1 MEKRLLLALVILA
14 CVMTGVPTRGD
25 VTRYIRY
32 TTGSEAAF
40 GVLEGSTIHEL
51 AGNFLDTKKR
61 TGKTLS
67 LKDVTILAP
76 TEPGKVIAVGLNY
89 RDHLGDRSPAKY
101 PGLFAKFPTCII
113 GQGKTIVVPG
123 DAKYVA
129 AEAEIVIVIGKKAHN
144 VSIKDAPKYIFGVTC
159 GNDVSERTWQRD
171 DLQWFRGKGTD
182 TFGPMGPV
190 IATGLDLK
198 NIKVKGRVNGVEKQS
213 SSSAYMIFDIA
224 TQVSYISHYVTLM
237 PGDVIFTG
245 TPGTAPKVDDG
256 DVVEIE
262 VEGVGVLKNP
272 VKRSTTSYASTNG
285 LKK

>member
-1 MEKRLLLALVILA
+1 MEKRFIIAWGVLAW
-14 CVMTGVPTRGD
+14 VMTGVPAAGE
-25 VTRYIRY
+25 VTQYIRY
-32 TTGSEAAF
+32 STGSEVGF

-51 AGNFLDTKKR
+51 AGNFLDTTKR
-61 TGKTLS
+61 TGNSLS
-67 LKDVTILAP
+67 LKNVTILAP
-76 TEPGKVIAVGLNY
+76 TEPGKVVAVGLNY
-89 RDHLGDRSPAKY
+89 RDHIGSADPAKY

-113 GQGKTIVVPG
+113 AQGETVILPA
-123 DAKYVA
+123 DTKYAA

-144 VSIKDAPKYIFGVTC
+144 VSIEEAPDYIFGVTC
-159 GNDVSERTWQRD
+159 GNDVSERTWQRN

-190 IATGLDLK
+190 VATGLDLK
-198 NIKVKGRVNGVEKQS
+198 DIKVRGRVNGEEKQS

-245 TPGTAPKVDDG
+245 TPGTAPQIDDG

-262 VEGVGVLKNP
+262 IEGVGVLKNP
-272 VKRSTTSYASTNG
+272 VKKSATSYASTNG
-285 LKK
+285 LKE